1 MATAD
6 EILATMAEEA
16 AATDQMAE
24 VCTIDR
30 CTRAV
35 TIPEALRIVG
45 VETDKDV
52 TRRHFKVLCSYRGT
66 NLSTFRIRIHFMNAN
81 KEKDIYYVTDAAQD
95 GEYLTFSWV
104 ISRNATKYKGKLQFI
119 ACMVCDGGTD
129 EEREWNSTLGEFTVL
144 EGLEVELTDGEEEQA
159 RDAITQ
165 LLAVIDA
172 RESEAVE
179 AVAAQG
185 TAQVETVKAAGAA
198 QEASIAAKGAA
209 TLETIP
215 DDYATLHNNV
225 ATLTQEVEKVSAN
238 TRNLWP
244 FGESVEVS
252 KNWASLIVSP
262 LGEYVLPAGTYTVSA
277 IVSSTGTNS
286 SKSCIA
292 FCKDEAGNPL
302 ASVNLD
308 RNAREYGTFTLP
320 EDANLIVIYAETT
333 CSNSAGDTAVWKN
346 IQIESGT
353 LMTDYIPSVS
363 AKDIALHEEVK
374 KSSAVNKAIKSSV
387 SEMNGTSGYAAI
399 GMIPNVKKNERLVL
413 RGKVSSIG
421 TLAFGTY
428 YGSISD
434 GKKDY
439 FKITDTEIIAY
450 QYSGASVAYPHGLTI
465 TNNITL
471 LVEGNSTTGA
481 DVTLISNGE
490 IFKQSDVRWD
500 RRYACGLFA
509 RGGIGSKLTDVDI
522 EWTCTDLTKDIWM
535 FGDSYFSYTDRWYKY
550 MFQYGYTD
558 NLLMAAFPGATSTHM
573 MVSLKTLL
581 TIARPKAV
589 VWCLGMNDGSDAGA
603 PAPDWMSNVKEL
615 ETLCTNLDIELILA
629 TTPTVTTISHEYKN
643 AYVRASGYRYI
654 EFAGAVGASAEGVW
668 YADMLSSDGVHP
680 TDKGARALFGAV
692 IADLPEAMV
701 TN

>member
-1 MATAD
+1 MFEIGQLTRLPLGYVGENGTRTISIDMKAWLD
-6 EILATMAEEA
+6 EYPGALIMIQVIRPVDHYKYPAAYTKTDGVLHWTVDGSEVMYAGKGLAQIALYNPDTKQEYKSRVVGTIVAESLDGFNEIMLEVTDPASKWVNQVLEAAESAEASKNDAANSKEEA
-16 AATDQMAE
+16 EAAIAIVSMQKN
-24 VCTIDR
+24 
-30 CTRAV
+30 
-35 TIPEALRIVG
+35 EAL
-45 VETDKDV
+45 
-52 TRRHFKVLCSYRGT
+52 
-66 NLSTFRIRIHFMNAN
+66 
-81 KEKDIYYVTDAAQD
+81 
-95 GEYLTFSWV
+95 
-104 ISRNATKYKGKLQFI
+104 I
-119 ACMVCDGGTD
+119 AIQN
-129 EEREWNSTLGEFTVL
+129 E
-144 EGLEVELTDGEEEQA
+144 
-159 RDAITQ
+159 
-165 LLAVIDA
+165 
-172 RESEAVE
+172 
-179 AVAAQG
+179 
-185 TAQVETVKAAGAA
+185 GAA
-198 QEASIAAKGAA
+198 QVVSINESGTQQAQFIESKGEEI
-209 TLETIP
+209 LGKIP
-215 DDYATLHNNV
+215 EDYTELSNNV
-225 ATLTQEVEKVSAN
+225 AALTEEVEKVSAN
-238 TRNLWP
+238 TRNLWT

-252 KNWASLIVSP
+252 TYWASIIVSP
-262 LGEYVLPAGTYTVSA
+262 LGEFALPAGTYTVSA
-277 IVSSTGTNS
+277 IVSSTGTNA

-320 EDANLIVIYAETT
+320 EDANLIVLYAETT
-333 CSNSAGDTAVWKN
+333 SSNSAGDTAVWKN

-353 LMTDYIPSVS
+353 LMTDYIPPVS

-374 KSSAVNKAIKSSV
+374 KTSAVNKAIKSSV
-387 SEMNGTSGYAAI
+387 SEMNGTSGYAVI

-421 TLAFGTY
+421 TLTFGTY

-439 FKITDTEIIAY
+439 FEITDTEIIAH

-573 MVSLKTLL
+573 MMSLKTLL

-603 PAPDWMSNVKEL
+603 PAPDWMANVKEL

-629 TTPTVTTISHEYKN
+629 TTPTVPTISHEYKN
-643 AYVRASGYRYI
+643 AYVRESGLRYI
-654 EFAGAVGASAEGVW
+654 DFAEAVGASADGVW

-680 TDKGARALFGAV
+680 TVKGARALFGAV
-692 IADLPEAMV
+692 IADLPETMV

>member
-1 MATAD
+1 MAT
-6 EILATMAEEA
+6 
-16 AATDQMAE
+16 
-24 VCTIDR
+24 
-30 CTRAV
+30 
-35 TIPEALRIVG
+35 
-45 VETDKDV
+45 
-52 TRRHFKVLCSYRGT
+52 
-66 NLSTFRIRIHFMNAN
+66 IRTT
-81 KEKDIYYVTDAAQD
+81 Y
-95 GEYLTFSWV
+95 
-104 ISRNATKYKGKLQFI
+104 KYK
-119 ACMVCDGGTD
+119 CDLD
-129 EEREWNSTLGEFTVL
+129 
-144 EGLEVELTDGEEEQA
+144 
-159 RDAITQ
+159 
-165 LLAVIDA
+165 
-172 RESEAVE
+172 
-179 AVAAQG
+179 
-185 TAQVETVKAAGAA
+185 
-198 QEASIAAKGAA
+198 KG
-209 TLETIP
+209 TLETTLRNSLMQADALADAFAVTVQRNGEDVDISGMTVYGYL
-215 DDYATLHNNV
+215 YASATKTTVPLKGTISGSTATVILSEDCYAVPGYASLMIQIHDGDVRQTVLKVDFVVTRTGGTLVLDGDSILPTLAELLGHISAMEQATAEAREATAVANQAVENV
-225 ATLTQEVEKVSAN
+225 EAFKGEIQGDITALTEDIGKVSAN

-252 KNWASLIVSP
+252 TYWASTIVSP
-262 LGEYVLPAGTYTVSA
+262 LGEFALPAGTYTVSA
-277 IVSSTGTNS
+277 IVSSTGINS

-333 CSNSAGDTAVWKN
+333 SSNSAGDTAVWKN

-353 LMTDYIPSVS
+353 LMTDYIPPVS
-363 AKDIALHEEVK
+363 AKDIVLHEEVK

-387 SEMNGTSGYAAI
+387 SEMNGTSGYAVI

-421 TLAFGTY
+421 TLTFGTY

-434 GKKDY
+434 GKKVY
-439 FKITDTEIIAY
+439 FEITDTEIIAY
-450 QYSGASVAYPHGLTI
+450 QYSGDSVAYSHGLTI

-471 LVEGNSTTGA
+471 LVEGNSTTEA

-500 RRYACGLFA
+500 RRYPCGLFA
-509 RGGIGSKLTDVDI
+509 RGGIGSKLTDIDI

-550 MFQYGYTD
+550 MFQYGYAD

-573 MVSLKTLL
+573 MMSLKTLL
-581 TIARPKAV
+581 AIARPKAI
-589 VWCLGMNDGSDAGA
+589 VWCLGMNDGSDAGE
-603 PAPDWMSNVKEL
+603 PSPDWMSNVKEL
-615 ETLCTNLDIELILA
+615 ETLCANLDIELILA
-629 TTPTVTTISHEYKN
+629 TTPTVPTISHEYKN
-643 AYVRASGYRYI
+643 AYVRESGLRYI
-654 EFAGAVGASAEGVW
+654 DFAEAVGASADGVW

-680 TDKGARALFGAV
+680 TDKGAMALFGAV

>member
-1 MATAD
+1 MDLAQKPVYKLDLAAGTSVVNLTTPLVEGDDRAQTFTLELTDKGTPANLDGYSVTAYFGRGKTAEAEADTIPLSGTVSGNVATITLT
-6 EILATMAEEA
+6 ESCYSRSCYFSMPIRLSNGATGQKRTYLIARGTVVKSVDGKIIDPDGSVPSLDDLFAQIAVMERSRQAAEEA
-16 AATDQMAE
+16 AEEALAAA
-24 VCTIDR
+24 
-30 CTRAV
+30 TRA
-35 TIPEALRIVG
+35 
-45 VETDKDV
+45 
-52 TRRHFKVLCSYRGT
+52 
-66 NLSTFRIRIHFMNAN
+66 
-81 KEKDIYYVTDAAQD
+81 
-95 GEYLTFSWV
+95 
-104 ISRNATKYKGKLQFI
+104 
-119 ACMVCDGGTD
+119 D
-129 EEREWNSTLGEFTVL
+129 E
-144 EGLEVELTDGEEEQA
+144 
-159 RDAITQ
+159 
-165 LLAVIDA
+165 A
-172 RESEAVE
+172 REGIQGDLAALSEE
-179 AVAAQG
+179 IG
-185 TAQVETVKAAGAA
+185 
-198 QEASIAAKGAA
+198 
-209 TLETIP
+209 
-215 DDYATLHNNV
+215 
-225 ATLTQEVEKVSAN
+225 KVSAN

-244 FGESVEVS
+244 FGGSVEVS
-252 KNWASLIVSP
+252 KYWASTIVSP

-292 FCKDEAGNPL
+292 FCKDEAGNHL

-333 CSNSAGDTAVWKN
+333 SSNSAGDTAVWKN

-353 LMTDYIPSVS
+353 LMTDYIPPVS
-363 AKDIALHEEVK
+363 AKDIVLHEEVK

-387 SEMNGTSGYAAI
+387 SEMNGTSGYAVI

-421 TLAFGTY
+421 TLTFGTY

-439 FKITDTEIIAY
+439 FEITDTEIIAY
-450 QYSGASVAYPHGLTI
+450 QYSGASVAYSHGLTI

-471 LVEGNSTTGA
+471 LVEGNSTTEA

-500 RRYACGLFA
+500 RRYPCGLFA
-509 RGGIGSKLTDVDI
+509 RGGIGSKLTDIDI
-522 EWTCTDLTKDIWM
+522 EWTCTDLTKDIWI
-535 FGDSYFSYTDRWYKY
+535 FGDSYLSYTDRWYKY

-573 MVSLKTLL
+573 MMSLKTLL
-581 TIARPKAV
+581 AIARPKAI
-589 VWCLGMNDGSDAGA
+589 VWCLGMNDGSDAGE
-603 PAPDWMSNVKEL
+603 PSPDWMSNVKEL
-615 ETLCTNLDIELILA
+615 ETLCTNLDIELILD
-629 TTPTVTTISHEYKN
+629 TTPTVPTISHEYKN
-643 AYVRASGYRYI
+643 AYVRESGLRYI
-654 EFAGAVGASAEGVW
+654 DFAEAVGASADGVW